1 MGHPKKKLVFQASIF
16 RCENVSFREGSNPQN
31 DRNATELLDDLC
43 ELSMARTVARLVSG
57 SSYGPRA
64 TALEAEAGEITHMI
78 SLKGDIISCH
88 DIIHESTQ
96 RDDMISYEY
105 VIPYDM
111 LVNLNSVMSDIFS
124 ASKAFPR
131 SHHRIH

>member
-31 DRNATELLDDLC
+31 RNATELLDDLC

-78 SLKGDIISCH
+78 SLKGDII
-88 DIIHESTQ
+88 
-96 RDDMISYEY
+96 
-105 VIPYDM
+105 
-111 LVNLNSVMSDIFS
+111 
-124 ASKAFPR
+124 
-131 SHHRIH
+131 